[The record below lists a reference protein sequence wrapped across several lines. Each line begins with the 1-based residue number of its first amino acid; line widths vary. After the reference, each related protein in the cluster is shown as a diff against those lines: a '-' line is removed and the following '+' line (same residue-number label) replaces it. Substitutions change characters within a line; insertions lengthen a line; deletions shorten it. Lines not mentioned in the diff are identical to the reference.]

1 MKHVPGYLQL
11 LTENGS
17 QKRPLKN
24 SSLFMRLGSV
34 SGDRKKKNRKRQK
47 VGKEGKN
54 TEESDSD
61 GNRSCREHLR
71 ALSVAE
77 KRSEKYQ

>member
-1 MKHVPGYLQL
+1 ME
-11 LTENGS
+11 TE
-17 QKRPLKN
+17 
-24 SSLFMRLGSV
+24 
-34 SGDRKKKNRKRQK
+34 KKNRKRQK

>member
-1 MKHVPGYLQL
+1 VKHVPGYLQL

-34 SGDRKKKNRKRQK
+34 YGDRKKKKEKAEGWEGRKEYRR
-47 VGKEGKN
+47 V
-54 TEESDSD
+54 
-61 GNRSCREHLR
+61 RL
-71 ALSVAE
+71 
-77 KRSEKYQ
+77 

>member
-34 SGDRKKKNRKRQK
+34 SGDRKKKIGKGRRLGRKERIQK
-47 VGKEGKN
+47 SQTLMEI
-54 TEESDSD
+54 EAAESI
-61 GNRSCREHLR
+61 
-71 ALSVAE
+71 
-77 KRSEKYQ
+77 